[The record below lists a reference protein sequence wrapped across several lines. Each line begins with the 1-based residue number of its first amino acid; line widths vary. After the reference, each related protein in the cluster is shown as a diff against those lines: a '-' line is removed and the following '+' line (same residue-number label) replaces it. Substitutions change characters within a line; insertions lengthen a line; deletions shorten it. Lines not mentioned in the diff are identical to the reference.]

1 MFDIAAERLSNSG
14 SESGEFRDGG
24 TILKCELFLRPE
36 IPPTNMTA
44 RFDSPKA
51 IVTGGG
57 CRAQAGEL
65 LVSLHAQRT
74 LIVVDPF
81 FASADFVSEI
91 RATLLRTGVQS
102 ELFTDF
108 QPDPTDQNVLA
119 GAERFVRFGADSI
132 LAIGGGSAIDVAKI
146 IGVAAANPGPVSQ
159 FQGYHRVSNSGPPL
173 VAVPTTA
180 GTGSEATKVAVITD
194 TTRNVKMMILD
205 AKLMPTAAVVDYELT
220 FSMPKPLTAHVGVDA
235 LTHGIEAYVSRK
247 ANPLT
252 DPVALSSIT
261 KIYANLRTAWSD
273 PGNQKAR
280 EAMSVA
286 ALQGGLAFTNSS
298 VCLVHGMSR
307 PLGLVFHLPHGLS
320 NSVLLPTV
328 TRFSW
333 SGAKARYAE
342 AARAMQ
348 IAPEKSSDESA
359 CEALTDWID
368 RLNDDLQVPRLRDCC
383 GGDVEKFRATL
394 PKMAD
399 DALESGSPQNNPVV
413 PSASQ
418 IIELFDSAW

>member
-1 MFDIAAERLSNSG
+1 
-14 SESGEFRDGG
+14 
-24 TILKCELFLRPE
+24 
-36 IPPTNMTA
+36 MTA
-44 RFDSPKA
+44 RFDSPQA

-65 LVSLHAQRT
+65 LVSLHARRA

-81 FASADFVSEI
+81 FAAADFVNEM
-91 RATLLRTGVQS
+91 RAALTRAGVES
-102 ELFTDF
+102 ELFIEF
-108 QPDPTDQNVLA
+108 QPDPTDQNVFD
-119 GAERFVRFGADSI
+119 GVDRFSKFGADSI

-146 IGVAAANPGPVSQ
+146 IGVAAANAGPVSQ
-159 FQGYHRVSNSGPPL
+159 FQGYHRVAKPGPPL

-220 FSMPKPLTAHVGVDA
+220 FSMPRPLTAHVGVDA

-247 ANPLT
+247 ANSLT

-261 KIYANLRTAWSD
+261 KIHANLRTAWTD
-273 PGNQKAR
+273 PGNGSAR
-280 EAMSVA
+280 EAMSIA

-333 SGAKARYAE
+333 RGAKTRYAE
-342 AARAMQ
+342 IARAIQ
-348 IAPEKSSDESA
+348 LVPDKSSDEMA
-359 CEALTDWID
+359 CEALAAWLEE
-368 RLNDDLQVPRLRDCC
+368 LNQDLEVPRLRQCC
-383 GGDVEKFRATL
+383 GGDIEKFRGSLA
-394 PKMAD
+394 KMAA
-399 DALESGSPQNNPVV
+399 DAIESGSPQNNPVV
-413 PSASQ
+413 PAPGQ
-418 IIELFDSAW
+418 IVELFEQAW

>member
-1 MFDIAAERLSNSG
+1 MSS
-14 SESGEFRDGG
+14 
-24 TILKCELFLRPE
+24 
-36 IPPTNMTA
+36 

-51 IVTGGG
+51 IITGGG
-57 CRAQAGEL
+57 SRAQAGEL
-65 LVSLHAQRT
+65 LVSLHSQRA

-81 FASADFVSEI
+81 FQTADFVGEI
-91 RATLLRTGVQS
+91 RAALTRSGIAS
-102 ELFTDF
+102 EVFTDF
-108 QPDPTDQNVLA
+108 QPDPTDQNVLN
-119 GAERFVRFGADSI
+119 GAQRFAAFGADAI
-132 LAIGGGSAIDVAKI
+132 LAVGGGSAIDVAKM

-159 FQGYHRVSNSGPPL
+159 FQGYHRVSKPGPPL

-194 TTRNVKMMILD
+194 TARNVKMMILD
-205 AKLMPTAAVVDYELT
+205 AKLMPTAAIVDYELT

-252 DPVALSSIT
+252 DPVALSCIT
-261 KIYANLRTAWSD
+261 KIYANLSDAWLD
-273 PGNQKAR
+273 PGNERAR
-280 EAMSVA
+280 EAMSLA

-333 SGAKARYAE
+333 PGAKARYAE
-342 AARAMQ
+342 IARE
-348 IAPEKSSDESA
+348 IRIVSDKSSDEPA
-359 CEALTDWID
+359 CEALADWLAQ
-368 RLNDDLQVPRLRDCC
+368 LNNDLQVPRLRDCC
-383 GGDVEKFRATL
+383 RGDVEKFRASL
-394 PKMAD
+394 QKMAS

-413 PSASQ
+413 PAPGQ
-418 IIELFDSAW
+418 IVELFELAW